1 MKEASE
7 QKSNKSEEGDILE
20 SIVQVYRWLEVVVA
34 SLIMGLIVSFPIYY
48 SNPDKTRL
56 QIGIGIMILSLI
68 IGFIIAFR
76 QSKKPENQD

>member
-7 QKSNKSEEGDILE
+7 QNSNKTEEGDILE
-20 SIVQVYRWLEVVVA
+20 SIVHLYRWLEVIVA

-48 SNPDKTRL
+48 SNPGKTRL
-56 QIGIGIMILSLI
+56 QIGIAIMILSLI

-76 QSKKPENQD
+76 QSKKPESLD